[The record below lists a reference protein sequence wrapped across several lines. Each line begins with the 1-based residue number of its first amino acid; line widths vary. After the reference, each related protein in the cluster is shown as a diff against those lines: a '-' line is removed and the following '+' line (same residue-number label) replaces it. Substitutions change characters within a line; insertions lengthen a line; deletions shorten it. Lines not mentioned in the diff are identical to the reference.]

1 MSRVSEGPQAEDT
14 GERQLQTGWREG
26 GLLRE
31 ASGPSKARAQ
41 GVERTTEAEKPAVTA
56 LLLLPSSFS
65 LIDSLFAP
73 MCHFAN
79 PELETK
85 QTMNFSP
92 FEIPTTPWAQAF
104 FQEGKAS
111 TCFSH
116 CPKHTGVTGCLY
128 CKRQPGNFVES
139 KDDSTP
145 HSACLDISGNDS
157 HTRKRPCLFPV
168 AHSWSNPSVGKFQT
182 WCSVPL

>member
-79 PELETK
+79 PELET
-85 QTMNFSP
+85 QTDH
-92 FEIPTTPWAQAF
+92 E
-104 FQEGKAS
+104 
-111 TCFSH
+111 
-116 CPKHTGVTGCLY
+116 CLS
-128 CKRQPGNFVES
+128 V
-139 KDDSTP
+139 
-145 HSACLDISGNDS
+145 
-157 HTRKRPCLFPV
+157 
-168 AHSWSNPSVGKFQT
+168 SNPYNPMGTGFVSGRKGLYLFLSLSEAHGGDGLSVLQKATRQL
-182 WCSVPL
+182 CRIQR